1 MTHNVPN
8 ENTLCEVDNPRSVI
22 VLNGMPIFEWYV
34 VWHGSKNIYQKDMF
48 LKEIRPHAQ
57 HIMIIQGSLI
67 NITLGGGGRG
77 TDINIQWVWEYSMW

>member
-1 MTHNVPN
+1 
-8 ENTLCEVDNPRSVI
+8 
-22 VLNGMPIFEWYV
+22 
-34 VWHGSKNIYQKDMF
+34 MF

-77 TDINIQWVWEYSMW
+77 TDINIQ